1 MASILKRGDFSYQA
15 TVRRRGFPSKTKT
28 FETKTDATKWARM
41 IERDMDRGAWQDISL
56 AERITLGEVLAR
68 YKNEVTSAKKSAD
81 IEVGKINAILREP
94 ICQLKMSILTG
105 TDIASWRD
113 RRLKDVKGA
122 TINREMAIV
131 THAIEIARKEWGIN
145 IPNPCKLVR
154 RAPASQPRNR
164 RLVGTEFSYLM
175 NALAVTK
182 NRFVKPMVIMAIE
195 SAMRRGELLSLE
207 WENVDLEKR
216 TAFLPFTK
224 NNDSRYVPLSSV
236 AVSLLGSL
244 PRTENKHVFP
254 ITMET
259 FKQAYVRSVDRAKS
273 QYIADCKKNGIVPNE
288 KFMTNLRFHDLRHE
302 SASRFFELGLNVMEV
317 ASITGHKSLQML
329 QRYTHLRAED
339 LANKLK

>member
-41 IERDMDRGAWQDISL
+41 IERDMDRGAWQDTSL
-56 AERITLGEVLAR
+56 AERLTLGEVLSR

-81 IEVGKINAILREP
+81 IEEGKINAILREP
-94 ICQLKMSILTG
+94 MCQLKMSTLSG
-105 TDIASWRD
+105 SDIASWRD
-113 RRLKDVKGA
+113 KRLKAVKGA
-122 TINREMAIV
+122 TINRELAIV
-131 THAIEIARKEWGIN
+131 THAIEIARKEWGVN
-145 IPNPCKLVR
+145 VANPCKLVR
-154 RAPASQPRNR
+154 RATASAPRNR
-164 RLVGTEFSYLM
+164 RLVGTEDAYLM
-175 NALAVTK
+175 RALAVTK
-182 NRFVKPMVIMAIE
+182 NRYVKPMVIMAIE

-224 NNDSRYVPLSSV
+224 TNESRHVPLSSV
-236 AVSLLGSL
+236 VIGLLKAL
-244 PRTENKHVFP
+244 PRTEDPHVFP

-259 FKQAYVRSVDRAKS
+259 FKQAYVRSVERAKK
-273 QYIADCKKNGIVPNE
+273 QYGVDCLKNGIAANA

-302 SASRFFELGLNVMEV
+302 GASRFFEIGLNVMEV

-339 LANKLK
+339 LANKLR